1 MRKHITLAA
10 LMVAAVTITA
20 LAAGAIY
27 TVISAP
33 EPGAVNASGVDIGR
47 VVALQVENAVPTN
60 GTFVLSR
67 ISDDLSVT
75 NELLSRTAS
84 DGAISDTLGT
94 GTNIWIMAGDRLYR
108 SGTITNTCRARII
121 LAEGP

>member
-1 MRKHITLAA
+1 MRKHLAIAAA
-10 LMVAAVTITA
+10 LLAVTACVA
-20 LAAGAIY
+20 LAAGAY

-33 EPGAVNASGVDIGR
+33 EPGGFNASGLDVGKI
-47 VVALQVENAVPTN
+47 VAVQVENASPTN

-67 ISDDLSVT
+67 SSDDLTQT
-75 NELLSRTAS
+75 NALLTRTAF

-94 GTNIWIMAGDRLYR
+94 GTNIWIMAGDRLHR
-108 SGTITNTCRARII
+108 SGTITNTCRVRII